1 MNANDDEVPALVRST
16 FMRVIRTI
24 TSGKKPHKQCVNFCL
39 IVLLFENMRNVE
51 YIVGKPVTD
60 VVKIKKLNKLGMR
73 RIS

>member
-1 MNANDDEVPALVRST
+1 MNADDDEVPALVRT

-24 TSGKKPHKQCVNFCL
+24 TSGKKPHKQCVNFCR
-39 IVLLFENMRNVE
+39 IVLLFENMRNVD